1 MLLLVGNP
9 RSSCPLIHF
18 VNDLKKGGLYVLG
31 HIKVGQLSD
40 MEVDP
45 TLDEYSHWLT
55 LVDCLKVTGNV
66 QFVCCCIVPLVLD
79 FVASVLQGEGVE
91 SISVVDTH

>member
-1 MLLLVGNP
+1 
-9 RSSCPLIHF
+9 
-18 VNDLKKGGLYVLG
+18 
-31 HIKVGQLSD
+31 